1 MSNLVWTW
9 WLLNWKWSIFIL
21 GTLRQGQKTT
31 VHPFMLQNNWIF
43 AWLWSDAWWCV
54 FIDNNYSR
62 ETALYNYEVPII
74 GIISVRPP
82 ALLIF
87 MRMKGMLC
95 WLAKCLESKLG
106 KTQLEVVLI
115 LLPVVNVVRSGR
127 TWGDKVSLQGKI
139 LILNSLE
146 TLKMSHKV
154 SWNVCYCHWFYLSND
169 CIKKKFLL
177 FALNGLLKASGK
189 QQMFFK
195 EGCSWQYSN
204 KWSC

>member
-31 VHPFMLQNNWIF
+31 VGRSSFVLWNNWIF

-54 FIDNNYSR
+54 FIDNNYSW
-62 ETALYNYEVPII
+62 ETTLCNYVVPII

-87 MRMKGMLC
+87 MRLKGMLC
-95 WLAKCLESKLG
+95 WTAKCLRFKLG
-106 KTQLEVVLI
+106 KTQWDVVLI
-115 LLPVVNVVRSGR
+115 PLPVVNVERSGR
-127 TWGDKVSLQGKI
+127 TWCDKVSLQGTI

-154 SWNVCYCHWFYLSND
+154 SRNVSATANCLTQSLISDNVKSL
-169 CIKKKFLL
+169 CIF
-177 FALNGLLKASGK
+177 
-189 QQMFFK
+189 
-195 EGCSWQYSN
+195 GCSCCLY
-204 KWSC
+204 